1 MKKLSTI
8 VLSFILISFSSVR
21 ADFGVGITGAAHM
34 LDASGTETT
43 RSSNQKNNGSHSETA
58 IVPELFIET
67 YADNGAAFGL
77 SYIPT
82 REMGSKSRTDSN
94 SDGDSGT
101 YKAEAELDNV
111 IQIYADIPVGELYNY
126 PVYVK
131 VGIQHATINTLES
144 LNSGSTYPNEDVLG
158 VTLGVGTK
166 GDLPY
171 GDNLFWKADLT
182 YTNFEDYEAEST
194 STPANKVEAELED
207 VAAKL
212 SIGMKF

>member
-1 MKKLSTI
+1 M
-8 VLSFILISFSSVR
+8 
-21 ADFGVGITGAAHM
+21 
-34 LDASGTETT
+34 
-43 RSSNQKNNGSHSETA
+43 
-58 IVPELFIET
+58 
-67 YADNGAAFGL
+67 
-77 SYIPT
+77 
-82 REMGSKSRTDSN
+82 
-94 SDGDSGT
+94 
-101 YKAEAELDNV
+101 
-111 IQIYADIPVGELYNY
+111 
-126 PVYVK
+126 K

-182 YTNFEDYEAEST
+182 YTNFEDYEAESS